1 MGFWLGVIAII
12 GVSVFSAVY
21 FTQDS
26 VNRTLSGIGIF
37 ILTVLAACFIT
48 VLTFFLGAPCS
59 SPWPAACD
67 P

>member
-48 VLTFFLGAPCS
+48 VAGSL
-59 SPWPAACD
+59 
-67 P
+67 